1 MSLELL
7 SDYFQVQNVTIQ
19 SGMVILKAQH
29 TSFTPTN
36 VNINVVFNKQIV
48 LSKKKRN

>member
-1 MSLELL
+1 
-7 SDYFQVQNVTIQ
+7 
-19 SGMVILKAQH
+19 MVILKAQH

-48 LSKKKRN
+48 LSKKKKLGTTLEENCPSNGFVPNTS